1 MNIWIL
7 QPPVESVKLRDILD
21 IIPSRT
27 VILKID
33 IEGYECKVTNGYRFL
48 RISSFRILLLGS
60 STRNNSEQGGE
71 IHSVH
76 FHWMDSSDE
85 CAGKFNWE
93 LSLLRL
99 RWSIFR
105 KWIHCRQSGY
115 SAVLFVHNNE
125 NSLQEIF
132 MKRLI
137 GRPFSWTFSGSISL
151 SAISRILITITS
163 LIIQEHS
170 GQTRHPC

>member
-21 IIPSRT
+21 IIPSQT

-115 SAVLFVHNNE
+115 SAVQSFSSIVIKTIYRKYSWRDWLGGLFLGR
-125 NSLQEIF
+125 SLD
-132 MKRLI
+132 
-137 GRPFSWTFSGSISL
+137 P
-151 SAISRILITITS
+151 
-163 LIIQEHS
+163 
-170 GQTRHPC
+170 